1 MGPTRHTSV
10 QFGIYEVD
18 LDEGDLRKAGV
29 RIKVQQQPFKVLQA
43 LLEHPGELVT
53 REQLHDRIWPNASYG
68 DFDQAVNVAV
78 AKLRTA
84 LGDSADNPRF
94 IETVPRRGYRFIAPV
109 HTEGGTAGISP
120 EIVELRT
127 PAPIRGSKS
136 FFSRRPALILMIA
149 IGLFV
154 VVGIG
159 TLLFRPAHTALNF
172 QRITYGKGAV
182 RSARF
187 GPDGH
192 SILYGAAWNG
202 KPAQLFWA
210 QGESPESRPYALPDA
225 DILDVSPQGELAI
238 LINRRAGVGWIS
250 RGTLATMTIVGGV
263 PREMLENVQDA
274 DWDHEGKNLAIV
286 HWAERRCNLEFPI
299 GTVIYGVTG
308 GRWLSDV
315 RVSPRGDSLAFLEH
329 PVEGDDAGFV
339 EVVDLSGHKKSVSR
353 FWFGVRGLAWDAS
366 GNSLWFS
373 ASDAQGERQ
382 RPRAVYRWTL
392 SGGLERVAAESGDLT
407 LHDVSREGAL
417 LVSRDV
423 ERYEIL
429 ANVSGVARDL
439 SWLDFSRADDLSLDG
454 RSVVLTVEGE
464 AAGADYEVYLRNI
477 DGSPPV
483 KLGEGYGSAISR
495 DGQWVLAIAPFG
507 SGADVRPQLVLL
519 PVGTGAKKILTQDAL
534 AHHAGAWFPDG
545 SHILFVGSETGHAL
559 RTWIQDVNGGAPRPI
574 TPEGIRGTRLSPDGK
589 LLCAT
594 DESGVLWIYPVDGHE
609 PEQLRGAEKG
619 EVPIGWSATGQEV
632 YVAQSGYLPVKIY
645 RIDRASGRRA
655 LLRELMP
662 GDPAG
667 VIPDISSAFAT
678 PDGATLVYSYFR
690 LQSDLYLATAK

>member
-29 RIKVQQQPFKVLQA
+29 RIKVQQQPFKVLQV

-78 AKLRTA
+78 AKLRIA

-94 IETVPRRGYRFIAPV
+94 IETVPRRGYRFIAPA
-109 HTEGGTAGISP
+109 HTEGGTAGITP
-120 EIVELRT
+120 EVVELR
-127 PAPIRGSKS
+127 PVVPSQAPKS
-136 FFSRRPALILMIA
+136 FFGKRPALIVTIA
-149 IGLFV
+149 IGFCV
-154 VVGIG
+154 VLGIG
-159 TLLFRPAHTALNF
+159 ILLFRPAQNALNF
-172 QRITYGKGAV
+172 QRITYGKGAI
-182 RSARF
+182 RTARF

-192 SILYGAAWNG
+192 SILYGAAWSG
-202 KPAQLFWA
+202 KPMQLFWA
-210 QGESPESRPYALPDA
+210 QGQSPESRPYALPDA

-250 RGTLATMTIVGGV
+250 RGTLATMPIVGGV
-263 PREMLENVQDA
+263 PREVLENVQDA
-274 DWDHEGKNLAIV
+274 DWDREGKNLAIV
-286 HWAERRCNLEFPI
+286 HWAEKRCNLEFPI
-299 GTVIYGVTG
+299 GKVIYGVTG

-339 EVVDLSGHKKSVSR
+339 EIVDLSGHKKVVSQ
-353 FWFGVRGLAWDAS
+353 FWFSVRGLAWDPS

-373 ASDAQGERQ
+373 ASETQGERE
-382 RPRAVYRWTL
+382 RPRAVYRWTP

-417 LVSRDV
+417 LLSRDV

-429 ANVSGVARDL
+429 ANVSGIARDL
-439 SWLDFSRADDLSLDG
+439 SWLDFSRADDVSLDG

-519 PVGTGAKKILTQDAL
+519 PVGTGAKRVLTQDAL
-534 AHHAGAWFPDG
+534 AHHTGAWFPDG
-545 SHILFVGSETGHAL
+545 NHILFVGSEAGHAL

-574 TPEGIRGTRLSPDGK
+574 TPEGIRGTRLSSDGK

-594 DESGVLWIYPVDGHE
+594 DESGVLWIYPVDGSE
-609 PEQLRGAEKG
+609 PERLRGAEKG
-619 EVPIGWSATGQEV
+619 EVPIGWSANGQEV
-632 YVAQSGYLPVKIY
+632 YVGRSAYLPVKIY
-645 RIDRASGRRA
+645 RIDRASGRRS

-662 GDPAG
+662 GEPAG
-667 VIPDISSAFAT
+667 VIPDVSSAFAT

-690 LQSDLYLATAK
+690 LQSDLYLATSK